1 MALIFNLIYFLLIII
16 SFPWLFYRLLF
27 KGDLYRIFSRF
38 GYDLVPSSSSSIWL
52 HGASAGEIISLKKLV
67 KLIKKKYPS
76 DEIIISVC
84 SSTGLELASKT
95 YTDCKVIYFPFD
107 LSFIVNSFINKLN
120 PRLVIVAESDFWPNF
135 IYLLNKRK
143 IPIFV
148 VNAKISKGSLNRIK
162 NTYLMLPLMRNIF
175 YFCVQKDVYKNR
187 LIELGIDSKNIST
200 TGDMKY
206 DLIDDSSIGQNI
218 NLRKSLNLSENNIVI
233 IAGSIHLEEV
243 DIFLDAISELSL
255 DNDRIRIIIA
265 PRYPNDSKN
274 IEHKIKSF
282 NFLPIRRTEL
292 IELSNKL
299 DRTSI
304 LIIDTLGELR
314 DFYGISDIAFIGG
327 ALYYRF
333 SDKGGHNLMEPAI
346 LGVPVIFGPHNYSFE
361 EVGNNLID
369 VGAGYKV
376 YDSRDLKIALT
387 KLSDDDRFRLESG
400 RMARKVI
407 LEGQGAT
414 KDNYELLE
422 RMDLL

>member
-1 MALIFNLIYFLLIII
+1 MALIFNLIYFFLIII
-16 SFPWLFYRLLF
+16 SSPWLFYRLLF
-27 KGDLYRIFSRF
+27 KGDLYRVLSRF
-38 GYDLVPSSSSSIWL
+38 GYNLEPSSSSSIWL

-67 KLIKKKYPS
+67 KLIKENYPS
-76 DEIIISVC
+76 DEVIISVC

-95 YTDCKVIYFPFD
+95 YRDCKVIFFPFD
-107 LSFIVNSFINKLN
+107 LSFIVNYFINKLN

-135 IYLLNKRK
+135 IYSLNNRK

-148 VNAKISKGSLNRIK
+148 VNGKISKKSLSKIA
-162 NTYLMLPLMRNIF
+162 NTFLMPPLLRNIF
-175 YFCVQKDVYKNR
+175 HFCVQKDIYKNR
-187 LIELGIDSKNIST
+187 LIKLGINSKNIST

-206 DLIDDSSIGQNI
+206 DLIDDSRTDENI
-218 NLRKSLNLSENNIVI
+218 SLRRSLSLSKNNIVI

-243 DIFLDAISELSL
+243 DIFLDAITELSL
-255 DNDRIRIIIA
+255 DNERIRVIIA

-274 IEHKIKSF
+274 IENKIKQF
-282 NFLPIRRTEL
+282 NFLPIRRTDL
-292 IELSNKL
+292 MKSSNKL
-299 DRTSI
+299 DRANI

-376 YDSRDLKIALT
+376 YDSNDLKAALT

-407 LEGQGAT
+407 LAGQGAT
-414 KDNYELLE
+414 IDNYELLE
-422 RMDLL
+422 KMDLL